1 MNAMTRGIALFL
13 LAIPAWVAAQTV
25 HDATR
30 ISGSIFPTVIQP
42 KPFAPPKPAPGLH
55 PLAATQSVTAVC
67 LASPENAAHCQANTA
82 YCDVHAVGL
91 SRCLARYSN
100 VLVKLPDTA
109 TRTLSFTVRDAQ
121 GALSKVIVL
130 ATASQSDA
138 QIVEAAL
145 DGKPGGDIVAM
156 RMSSPSVP

>member
-1 MNAMTRGIALFL
+1 MNAITRGIALFL
-13 LAIPAWVAAQTV
+13 LAIPAWVAAQAV

-30 ISGSIFPTVIQP
+30 ISGSIFPTVVQP
-42 KPFAPPKPAPGLH
+42 KPLASPKPAPSLRS
-55 PLAATQSVTAVC
+55 PEATRGVTEVC
-67 LASPENAAHCQANTA
+67 LASSGNAAHCQANA
-82 YCDVHAVGL
+82 AFCDVQAVGL

-100 VLVKLPDTA
+100 VLVKLPNTA

-138 QIVEAAL
+138 QIAEAAL
-145 DGKPGGDIVAM
+145 DGKPGVDIVAM
-156 RMSSPSVP
+156 QMP